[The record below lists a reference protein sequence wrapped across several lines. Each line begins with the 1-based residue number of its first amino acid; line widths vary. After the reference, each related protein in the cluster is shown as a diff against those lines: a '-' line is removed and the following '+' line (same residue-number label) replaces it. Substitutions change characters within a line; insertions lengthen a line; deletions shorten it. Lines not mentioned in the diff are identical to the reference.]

1 MQKPKL
7 KTDSKAFANLDG
19 RAFARAYGEWLEAGG
34 REELDKAMEAV
45 SRDVRVLKR
54 SLEVRPEMLSEAVTF

>member
-7 KTDSKAFANLDG
+7 KTAPNAFADLDG
-19 RAFARAYGEWLEAGG
+19 GAFARAYGEWMDAGG
-34 REELDKAMEAV
+34 REELDRAMEAV

-54 SLEVRPEMLSEAVTF
+54 SLEVRPEMLNQAVTF